1 MLTKTLRS
9 FITLGSTLI
18 VASSLL
24 GSSVVGIKS
33 LNNSTKD
40 SDFKITEEYLKKVG
54 DKLNNTS
61 DIKEYFTY
69 TQDKDTS
76 GFEKEIA
83 YLLEHDII
91 TREGT
96 IEITNKDVKYKKGQ
110 VDLKA
115 KMSESDFLMGLYKAK
130 WGVIESRPLVIK
142 TSATRKIKDED
153 ITVVHSDEYKPNGY
167 EGNETSFDFDGDYYI
182 YVSPNVNEIYLAN
195 LLNKGIVPRERLE
208 GGNYLREFDNI
219 GTRPPSW
226 YPSTPIE
233 IYNPNGVNPLGN
245 SWTVSIKDDK
255 VILTKKDSQ
264 IFTTETM
271 TKLDALKYVASV
283 LRLTEREMSDTE
295 ATIVSYK
302 YGVDYLSNIPKE
314 DADVVRYLI
323 AMGIIDF
330 EDKEEVSNLYD
341 SLTVAFAYDLF
352 YRVNNIA
359 GRHNFTAIQ
368 LTDNDNFWL
377 NKGYGEST
385 LNIYKLKSKDFS
397 DVLDTEIRELTEL
410 AEINPVLYEL
420 EQYYN
425 PLGLEPVTK
434 TSAVSKTDSKA
445 YEIIRYFPQNTS
457 FTYRGVKIS
466 DLAGKS
472 AGDPEDFVKCTLNE
486 TTKKY
491 EVTFK
496 VKASNETSALLLL
509 DSNTS
514 YSGSDIKEESQVKAV
529 TKMKTGDKDKDITLV
544 SASSLANISSDL
556 QILEDKVL
564 MNKAS
569 GALAL
574 LLPDNDLAIV
584 GTKVIRSE
592 DIMVFSAN
600 GEKYYNLEIISSL
613 LTNGFISTLDDQS
626 IYITRDNSGGLFN
639 DTNFIKVFSSNDTA
653 IDLTNL
659 VKLKNVGIESGD
671 TDSVNYFN
679 VTLMQ
684 QALNT
689 ITIDD
694 FNATFVIDWSYIVP
708 EENQGDFADVNANPT
723 LSEMTKFFYAR
734 PEGELAKWWDANLI
748 LGNAIANWVYGTSG
762 VEYITCGYLAPT
774 INILAKDRESG
785 EKAMNDMFDKL
796 ELPSDYL
803 LSYTGSSTKHK
814 LLGTEFNAVAADSS
828 SMYDQLKTSR
838 KLNIFTKSTNNIEGL
853 SNGECYTNFLKLA
866 NGSIYRNVDADGR
879 VLLGKADGKDALF
892 VKTRAVNQSQVILWK
907 NAKYQGYEFNIRGM
921 GGGNENDDK
930 HPKDMYYKLLS
941 TNAVSGTIKNVGDNK
956 YELDNKVLDKG
967 IQAIKEVFGSGVP
980 ESFFWEPK
988 EAKDK
993 YESPVISGFIKKS
1006 GYYLHDGD
1014 IYYFVV
1020 KDSAVTS
1027 HKKLTPE
1034 EVKKEVLDAN
1044 KAVYAYPVVWV
1055 HKNML
1060 YYDEETGQLMIG
1072 KVNPYL
1078 SSSNLFYAGLN
1089 RAVIDSVIAHSV
1101 GTVKVNDLK
1110 EGNTLV
1116 VGDLVF
1122 VKENGVFK
1130 SHPIS
1135 DSTVVQGMLGSND
1148 IEATAGKAF
1157 TGMVLDYSGRQV
1169 PLIEAITS
1177 ASLGQLPKGVAG
1189 EKTLIKSG
1197 SLKMIK
1203 DGNKETNF
1211 SSSSEVKTVAIN
1223 VKFGNNVLCRKLD
1236 DKSKYVLVHSTNFL
1250 SDGYLANAPFFNESL
1265 SLGVKD
1271 DIFTDLNKSKFSPI
1285 SNFLGSMDSFKEQMK
1300 DLRHQ
1305 DIKQVIKIILVL
1317 FCWWFVIISWVV
1329 YAVLRF
1335 GIGVTML
1342 EMFRNPNRITNKDGF
1357 DLVKIVS
1364 LGVYNLDMVYSPGN
1378 PQSVKLSNF
1387 LVGSIFA
1394 TLISYIL
1401 IRFF

>member
-1 MLTKTLRS
+1 MVSKALRS
-9 FITLGSTLI
+9 FITLGSTLV
-18 VASSLL
+18 VATSLI

-40 SDFKITEEYLKKVG
+40 SDFKITEDYLKKVG

-83 YLLEHDII
+83 YLLEKNII

-96 IEITNKDVKYKKGQ
+96 IEITNKDVTYKKGKI
-110 VDLKA
+110 DLQA

-130 WGVIESRPLVIK
+130 WGVIESRPLIIK
-142 TSATRKIKDED
+142 TSATRKIKDKD
-153 ITVVHSDEYKPNGY
+153 ITVVQSDEYTPIGY
-167 EGNETSFDFDGDYYI
+167 EGEETSFDFDGDYYVYI
-182 YVSPNVNEIYLAN
+182 SPNVNEVYIAN
-195 LLNKGIVPRERLE
+195 LLNKGIVPKERLE
-208 GGNYLREFDNI
+208 GVNFLKEFENI

-233 IYNPNGVNPLGN
+233 IYNPNGENPLGN

-271 TKLDALKYVASV
+271 TKLDALKYVASI

-295 ATIVSYK
+295 ATIVSFK
-302 YGVDYLSNIPKE
+302 YGVDYLSNMPKE

-323 AMGIIDF
+323 AMGILDF
-330 EDKEEVSNLYD
+330 EDKTQVSNLYD
-341 SLTVAFAYDLF
+341 NLTTAFAYDLF
-352 YRVNNIA
+352 YRVNNLA

-385 LNIYKLKSKDFS
+385 LNIYQLKSKDFS

-420 EQYYN
+420 EKYYN
-425 PLGLEPVTK
+425 PLGFEKVTK
-434 TSAVSKTDSKA
+434 TSAVSKADSKV
-445 YEIIRYFPQNTS
+445 YEIVRYFPQNTS
-457 FTYRGVKIS
+457 FTYRGVKIT

-472 AGDPEDFVKCTLNE
+472 AGDPEDFEKCTLNDK
-486 TTKKY
+486 TKKY

-514 YSGSDIKEESQVKAV
+514 YSGSDIKEESQIKAV
-529 TKMKTGDKDKDITLV
+529 TKLKAGDKDKDTTLV
-544 SASSLANISSDL
+544 SASSLASISSDL

-574 LLPDNDLAIV
+574 LLPDNDIAIV

-592 DIMVFSAN
+592 DVMVFSAN
-600 GEKYYNLEIISSL
+600 GEKYYNLEIIASL

-626 IYITRDNSGGLFN
+626 IYITRTSSGGLFE
-639 DTNFIKVFSSNDTA
+639 DTNFVKVFSSNDTA

-671 TDSVNYFN
+671 TDTVTYFN

-689 ITIDD
+689 ITVDD
-694 FNATFVIDWSYIVP
+694 FGATFVIDWSYIVP
-708 EENQGDFADVNANPT
+708 EENQGDFADINANPT
-723 LSEMTKFFYAR
+723 LSEMTKFFHTK
-734 PEGELAKWWDANLI
+734 PDGDLGKWWDANII
-748 LGNAIANWVYGTSG
+748 LGNAIANWVYGTNG
-762 VEYITCGYLAPT
+762 TQYITCGYLAPS

-785 EKAMNDMFDKL
+785 EKAMNEMFGKL
-796 ELPSDYL
+796 DLPSDYL
-803 LSYTGSSTKHK
+803 LSYTGVSTKDK
-814 LLGTEFNAVAADSS
+814 LLGTEFNSVAAGDTN
-828 SMYDQLKTSR
+828 MYDQLKSSR

-866 NGSIYRNVDADGR
+866 NGSIYRSVDADGR
-879 VLLGKADGKDALF
+879 VLLGRADGKEAVF

-907 NAKYQGYEFNIRGM
+907 NAKYQGYEFNIRGL
-921 GGGNENDDK
+921 GGGKEGDDTY
-930 HPKDMYYKLLS
+930 PKDMYYKLLS
-941 TNAVSGTIKNVGDNK
+941 TNAVSGTIKKVGDNK

-967 IQAIKEVFGSGVP
+967 IQSIKEVFGEGLP
-980 ESFFWEPK
+980 EGFFWDAK

-1014 IYYFVV
+1014 IYYFTV
-1020 KDSAVTS
+1020 KDSVVTS
-1027 HKKLTPE
+1027 HKKLAPE

-1044 KAVYAYPVVWV
+1044 KAVYAYPVAWI

-1060 YYDEETGQLMIG
+1060 FYDDETGQLRIG

-1089 RAVIDSVIAHSV
+1089 RAVIDSIIAHSV

-1110 EGNTLV
+1110 EGDTLI

-1122 VKENGVFK
+1122 VKENGLFK

-1135 DSTVVQGMLGSND
+1135 DSTVVQGMVSSNNL
-1148 IEATAGKAF
+1148 ESSAGKAF

-1169 PLIEAITS
+1169 PLIESVTS
-1177 ASLGQLPKGVAG
+1177 ANLGQLPKGVQG
-1189 EKTLIKSG
+1189 EKTLVKSG
-1197 SLKMIK
+1197 NLKMIK
-1203 DGNKETNF
+1203 DGNRETNF
-1211 SSSSEVKTVAIN
+1211 QSSSEVKTVAIN

-1236 DKSKYVLVHSTNFL
+1236 NKSKYVLVQSTNYL
-1250 SDGYLANAPFFNESL
+1250 SDGYLANSPFFNESL
-1265 SLGVKD
+1265 SLGIKD
-1271 DIFTDLNKSKFSPI
+1271 DIFTDINKSKFTPV
-1285 SNFLGSMDSFKEQMK
+1285 SNFLGSMESFTEQMK
-1300 DLRHQ
+1300 DLRNQ
-1305 DIKQVIKIILVL
+1305 DIKHIIKIILVL
-1317 FCWWFVIISWVV
+1317 FCWWFVIMSWIV
-1329 YAVLRF
+1329 YTVLRF

-1342 EMFRNPNRITNKDGF
+1342 EAFRNPNRISNKDGF

-1364 LGVYNLDMVYSPGN
+1364 LGVYNLDMIYSPGN